1 MQFQIFISYAF
12 NVTFLECFSSD
23 ALLKDSCSVTLGN
36 NSSTLTTGFIRFV
49 TRSIILLPSDGRT
62 KGRPE
67 HPVKVP
73 AKSAFAISLWLANL
87 LTHLYTWPVGVVS
100 EWKFTCGVPSGTSTG
115 NNYKAKQL
123 RIISNWAPGACR
135 TRLPPKCNDR
145 IIIGLVSL
153 PLLLRNPLMESVD
166 RALVLCFPL
175 SLPDNSNQFGTR
187 VHAPINIWLQV
198 KSGRLAYPSQ
208 WIG

>member
-1 MQFQIFISYAF
+1 MS
-12 NVTFLECFSSD
+12 LSSSVLVAMRCWRTRA
-23 ALLKDSCSVTLGN
+23 ALLSAIIHPLWPLVLFGSLRAQLFYYPVTDERRDVQ
-36 NSSTLTTGFIRFV
+36 ST
-49 TRSIILLPSDGRT
+49 
-62 KGRPE
+62 
-67 HPVKVP
+67 PVKVP